1 MQFCQNLKVPRLT
14 NYISF
19 EKKIF
24 FLIFTASQIDIME
37 ILRVYKTQIKVKEFD
52 RAERSAAFAVK
63 FFSLPNF

>member
-1 MQFCQNLKVPRLT
+1 
-14 NYISF
+14 
-19 EKKIF
+19 
-24 FLIFTASQIDIME
+24 ME